1 LHASVAAL
9 GYKRP
14 VTDARRFD
22 LEDLLIRPGTYFNPQ
37 TEILVVVDDSPELDR
52 EIFSREEFDGAEWV
66 LVSDEA
72 PLDEAQREEVLERF
86 QVTYQSGAGHLT
98 DEDQDEQDEDEE
110 DDLEPDEDE
119 ADTE

>member
-1 LHASVAAL
+1 M
-9 GYKRP
+9 
-14 VTDARRFD
+14 TDARRFD

-72 PLDEAQREEVLERF
+72 PLDEVQREEVLERF
-86 QVTYQSGAGHLT
+86 QVTYQSGTGRRT